1 MHRPMCYMRKIITKW
16 YQSISHLHMQCFM
29 NCQSPWLTK
38 SLSTFLTFERFLLGM
53 DVSASITKITAHD
66 VSYLTDNRTLF
77 SDVLFATIQIIK
89 NYINLICKSANH
101 FSAGRS
107 FRLRKMW
114 YNNNKTRT
122 IYAYTLHG
130 NCLGSCSIK
139 IWERSNHHNEVI

>member
-1 MHRPMCYMRKIITKW
+1 MLYAQNGINQ
-16 YQSISHLHMQCFM
+16 YQYQYQYLHMQCFM

-66 VSYLTDNRTLF
+66 VSYLTDNGTLF
-77 SDVLFATIQIIK
+77 SDVLFVTIQMIK